1 MKLMKKLL
9 LAFTFVLI
17 SLLACGP
24 KENIV
29 NNSYSSPIYT
39 EIIGEQ
45 AIMTKRHALD
55 RPGFDKICKKER
67 ITSNLNMWS
76 SAAFKG
82 YEDGDKII
90 QYYFVTED
98 SVKALSEKFY
108 KLDLDIMNKDTLFL
122 LEIRTATKIK

>member
-9 LAFTFVLI
+9 LTFTFVLI

-29 NNSYSSPIYT
+29 NSYSSPIHT
-39 EIIGEQ
+39 EIIGDQ

-76 SAAFKG
+76 SAVFKG
-82 YEDGDKII
+82 YEDGDKVI